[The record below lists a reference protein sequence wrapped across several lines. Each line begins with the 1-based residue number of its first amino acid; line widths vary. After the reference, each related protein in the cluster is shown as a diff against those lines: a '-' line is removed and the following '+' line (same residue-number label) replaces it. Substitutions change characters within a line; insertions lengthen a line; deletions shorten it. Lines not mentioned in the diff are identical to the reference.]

1 MTSTDVN
8 DYLANKMGD
17 GITAKHFRTWGGTV
31 VTTASLALGDPPA
44 GEKSGERAVL
54 TAYDIAAEV
63 LGNTRAV
70 CRRACY
76 VHPAIPDA
84 YLSGELHDVWKRSRA
99 TAGFSRSERTTLK
112 LLER

>member
-1 MTSTDVN
+1 
-8 DYLANKMGD
+8 MGD

-31 VTTASLALGDPPA
+31 VATASLALGDPPE
-44 GEKSGERAVL
+44 GRKSGERAVL
-54 TAYDIAAEV
+54 AAYDIAAEV

-70 CRRACY
+70 CRSCY

-84 YLSGELHDVWKRSRA
+84 YLSGELHDVWKRSRK
-99 TAGFSRSERTTLK
+99 TAGLSRSERTTLK

>member
-1 MTSTDVN
+1 
-8 DYLANKMGD
+8 
-17 GITAKHFRTWGGTV
+17 
-31 VTTASLALGDPPA
+31 
-44 GEKSGERAVL
+44 
-54 TAYDIAAEV
+54 
-63 LGNTRAV
+63 V
-70 CRRACY
+70 CRSCY